1 MKWIKR
7 WNIWFVPGEEAQYR
21 YVLYDGDQAEYTD
34 YQAKN
39 LKNYMIMEKVVCD
52 KLLFFTLRLRSK
64 YQPQL

>member
-34 YQAKN
+34 YQAKKT
-39 LKNYMIMEKVVCD
+39 LKKKLHDHGKSCLWQIIIFDPPFKV
-52 KLLFFTLRLRSK
+52 
-64 YQPQL
+64 